1 MCILRTNF
9 HEVLNVY
16 QTYKNNDY
24 IIHLNDRKKRI
35 DEITAAVLTS
45 YDTIYGTER
54 YTEELFRGFA

>member
-24 IIHLNDRKKRI
+24 IVHIIDRKKRNN
-35 DEITAAVLTS
+35 EITAAVLTS
-45 YDTIYGTER
+45 YDTIYGHALTNFDEN
-54 YTEELFRGFA
+54 AK